1 MREISDALPGADL
14 IRQGLRDLEN
24 GVESVPALLVLVG
37 APRLQQ
43 LGFDVDDPFDSADFP
58 EHRLYDLLAIEHGD
72 DAHSKYNALIRRLV
86 SFERAAECLQEA
98 AASPAASAGFPQL
111 Q

>member
-37 APRLQQ
+37 APRLRG
-43 LGFDVDDPFDSADFP
+43 LGFDVDDPFDSTDFP
-58 EHRLYDLLAIEHGD
+58 EHRLYDLLAAEHGD

-86 SFERAAECLQEA
+86 SFERAAECAESA
-98 AASPAASAGFPQL
+98 AAKAGIPQL